1 MLCPKPI
8 DLCVKLLFVTDLGL
22 RYTIFV
28 KFNSSGKIEHI
39 GNELTISLKSKPE
52 RNKANRELLSQV
64 SYLMSLFHIPNVLF
78 RYSDTA
84 VFCSSICS

>member
-52 RNKANRELLSQV
+52 RNKANRELLEKLADYFGTSKD
-64 SYLMSLFHIPNVLF
+64 SIHIISGLTSTKKLVDI
-78 RYSDTA
+78 Y
-84 VFCSSICS
+84 